1 MNNFFVFDED
11 DKKLWLGLTAAG
23 IFYIVAFSLFGG
35 DFFKQIERVAFFLL
49 EDITPGF
56 VIMKLY
62 LDKLSLSDNKI
73 VDKIMVSFA
82 ISLTVMEV
90 PFYLLK
96 YLRPYEDN
104 TDEKA
109 WGAINDT
116 ALTLILLLL
125 VLGIAFGVKHYQN
138 KKKGI
143 V

>member
-11 DKKLWLGLTAAG
+11 DKKLWLGLAASG
-23 IFYIVAFSLFGG
+23 IFFVVAFSLFGG
-35 DFFKQIERVAFFLL
+35 DFFKQIERVVFFLL

-62 LDKLSLSDNKI
+62 LDKLSFSDYRI
-73 VDKIMVSFA
+73 IDKIMVSFT
-82 ISLTVMEV
+82 ISIIVMEI

-125 VLGIAFGVKHYQN
+125 VLGIAFGVKYYQN
-138 KKKGI
+138 KKKGTA
-143 V
+143 

>member
-11 DKKLWLGLTAAG
+11 DKKLWLGLAAAG
-23 IFYIVAFSLFGG
+23 ILYIVAFSLFGG
-35 DFFKQIERVAFFLL
+35 DFFKQIERVVFFLL

-73 VDKIMVSFA
+73 VDKIMVSFG

>member
-11 DKKLWLGLTAAG
+11 DKKLWLGFAAAA
-23 IFYIVAFSLFGG
+23 IVYIVAFSLFGG
-35 DFFKQIERVAFFLL
+35 DFFKQIERVVFFLL

-73 VDKIMVSFA
+73 VDKIMVSFG
-82 ISLTVMEV
+82 ISLMVMEV

-116 ALTLILLLL
+116 MLTLILLLV
-125 VLGIAFGVKHYQN
+125 VLGIAFGVKYYQN

>member
-11 DKKLWLGLTAAG
+11 DKKLWLGLAASG
-23 IFYIVAFSLFGG
+23 IFFVVAFSLFGG
-35 DFFKQIERVAFFLL
+35 DFFKQIERVVFFLL

-62 LDKLSLSDNKI
+62 LDKLSLSDYKI

-82 ISLTVMEV
+82 ISITVMEI

-116 ALTLILLLL
+116 AITLILLLL
-125 VLGIAFGVKHYQN
+125 VLGIAFGVKYYQN

-143 V
+143 A

>member
-1 MNNFFVFDED
+1 MKNFFEFDQD
-11 DKKLWLGLTAAG
+11 DKKLWLGLAAAG
-23 IFYIVAFSLFGG
+23 VFYVIAFSLFGG
-35 DFFKQIERVAFFLL
+35 SFFKQIERAVFFVL
-49 EDITPGF
+49 EDILPGY

-73 VDKIMVSFA
+73 TDKIMLSFG
-82 ISLTVMEV
+82 ISLGVMEL

-109 WGAINDT
+109 WGALNDT
-116 ALTLILLLL
+116 FLTLILLLL
-125 VLGIAFGVKHYQN
+125 VFGIAFGVKYYQN
-138 KKKGI
+138 KKSGL